1 MSNLNYEQEVLLL
14 RQQLESE
21 RAQRKMLERANE
33 QLQQMVEFLKESQRE
48 LQKTIETQ
56 RAQIAKGSSTVA
68 APKVSTPSMPSI
80 PKPQSPA
87 QGFGTL
93 KTTIG
98 HMTKDQ
104 LFSFYREI
112 NLTRFIERLMQLYD
126 FSDPERAQEL
136 LNLKNH
142 LASKSDVELREII
155 RTTKLQAIYYESS
168 SWTGEEMTGYEWEEL
183 YKELM
188 SR

>member
-68 APKVSTPSMPSI
+68 APKVSTPSI

-112 NLTRFIERLMQLYD
+112 NLTRFIERLMQIYD

-168 SWTGEEMTGYEWEEL
+168 SWTGEEMAGYEWKQL
-183 YKELM
+183 YTELM

>member
-33 QLQQMVEFLKESQRE
+33 QLEQMVEFLKESQRQLE
-48 LQKTIETQ
+48 KTIETQ

-68 APKVSTPSMPSI
+68 APKVSIPSV

-93 KTTIG
+93 KAAAG
-98 HMTKDQ
+98 HMTRDE
-104 LFSFYREI
+104 LFTFYREI
-112 NLTRFIERLMQLYD
+112 NLTRFIERLMQIYD
-126 FSDPERAQEL
+126 FSDPEMAQQLVE
-136 LNLKNH
+136 LKNH
-142 LASKSDVELREII
+142 LASKSDAELREII

-168 SWTGEEMTGYEWEEL
+168 SWTGEEMTGYA
-183 YKELM
+183 
-188 SR
+188 